1 MRDRENQSG
10 RPDDKLAGERSTAQN
25 ETQKPAKVVEDENVG
40 PNRGRDGTAV
50 MGSEGSGEAPLDSR
64 RKANS

>member
-1 MRDRENQSG
+1 MRDSDENVG
-10 RPDDKLAGERSTAQN
+10 RPDQKLGGERSTAQN
-25 ETQKPAKVVEDENVG
+25 ETQEPAKVVEDENVG

-64 RKANS
+64 RKENA

>member
-1 MRDRENQSG
+1 MRESDEKTDRRDTN
-10 RPDDKLAGERSTAQN
+10 RAGERSTAEG
-25 ETQKPAKVVEDENVG
+25 ETQEPAKAVEDENVG

-64 RKANS
+64 RKENA